1 MNHKLPKKVFKEKE
15 KRNKLKQS
23 QVTLDLNNVAPKLS
37 VPLIIELTKYAN
49 GKECGLRI
57 ESKYI
62 SKEVEWKKTKS
73 ERLDEYFKAKI
84 SSHSV
89 ESSELIEELVLDEQ
103 LANFHTLMKRMNLSV
118 EQTNFAFTNTKFSG
132 VADIV
137 AHDKSIKTKD
147 VMKKRVLISV
157 KTSSKINDIDD
168 PQGWSEDNI
177 EDKAEL
183 LLEAFHLKL
192 LAKHEWGIEDI
203 PFYFMVFSTK
213 NYWEHKIFKV
223 EIGEELL
230 EEHFKNLTNALNF
243 LSKRMTKGWE
253 AYPNYSVCR
262 DCPLSVSNCS
272 HATDIPLVRVIN
284 FK

>member
-15 KRNKLKQS
+15 KKNNLKKTQA
-23 QVTLDLNNVAPKLS
+23 TLDLNNVAPKLS
-37 VPLIIELTKYAN
+37 VPLILELFKYAN
-49 GKECGLRI
+49 EKECGLRI
-57 ESKYI
+57 ESKFI

-84 SSHSV
+84 SSQSV

-137 AHDKSIKTKD
+137 AHDKSMKTKD

-157 KTSSKINDIDD
+157 KTTSKINDGDD
-168 PQGWSEDNI
+168 PQGWCDDNI
-177 EDKAEL
+177 EDKGEL
-183 LLEAFHLKL
+183 LLEAIHLKL
-192 LAKHEWGIEDI
+192 LAKNEWGIEDI
-203 PFYFMVFSTK
+203 PFYFMIFSTK
-213 NYWEHKIFKV
+213 NYWEHKIFKIEV
-223 EIGEELL
+223 SQGML
-230 EEHFKNLTNALNF
+230 EGHYENLSNALKF
-243 LSKRMTKGWE
+243 LSLRMTKGWE

-262 DCPLSVSNCS
+262 NCPLSVSICS
-272 HATDIPLVRVIN
+272 HATDIPLVRVVTL
-284 FK
+284 